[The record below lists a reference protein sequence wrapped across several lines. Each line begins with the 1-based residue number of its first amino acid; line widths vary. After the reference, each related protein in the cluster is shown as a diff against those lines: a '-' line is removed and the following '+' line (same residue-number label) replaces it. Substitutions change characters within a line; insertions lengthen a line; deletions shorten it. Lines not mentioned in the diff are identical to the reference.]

1 MTYDPDKHA
10 RRSIRLR
17 DYDYAQPGAYF
28 VTLCIQNREC
38 LLGEVVEGIM
48 HVNDVGQII
57 QSVWDEL
64 PRHYPGVDI
73 DAFVVMPN
81 HVHGIIVLTAVGAAP
96 RGRLDSKS
104 AVGATPRGRP
114 NEPGQPQGVA
124 PTMSLMDVVHRF
136 KSLTT
141 AQYRHGTIRK
151 GWRPFLGRL
160 WQRNYY
166 EHIIRNEEEL
176 HCIRQYI
183 ADNPMRWETDRENP
197 YRQGNDRQKIELDP
211 NYST

>member
-48 HVNDVGQII
+48 RVNEVGQII

-81 HVHGIIVLTAVGAAP
+81 HVHGIIVLSAVGAAL
-96 RGRLDSKS
+96 RN
-104 AVGATPRGRP
+104 RP
-114 NEPGQPQGVA
+114 DEPGQPQGVA

-141 AQYRHGTIRK
+141 AQYRHGIIRK
-151 GWRPFLGRL
+151 GCRPFLGRL

-197 YRQGNDRQKIELDP
+197 YRQGNDR
-211 NYST
+211 SV